1 MEGYTEMISYKYDV
15 AGITATDLEPFFD
28 GWSRKP
34 DPDKRMRILNNSD
47 HVIIAMDENIVVG
60 FVNALTDKTISAY
73 IPLLEVI
80 PEYRNRGIGS
90 ELIQRMIKL
99 LGELYMIDISCDK
112 DLEKFYRKLG
122 FTALSAMVI
131 RNYDKI

>member
-1 MEGYTEMISYKYDV
+1 MISYKYDA
-15 AGITATDLEPFFD
+15 AGVTSLDLDPFFE

-34 DPDKRMRILNNSD
+34 APEKRRQILNNSD
-47 HVIIAMDENIVVG
+47 HVIIAMDETKVVG
-60 FVNALTDKTISAY
+60 FINALTDKTISAY
-73 IPLLEVI
+73 IPFLEVI

-90 ELIQRMIKL
+90 ALVQKMVSL
-99 LGELYMIDISCDK
+99 LQEHYMIDICCDK
-112 DLEKFYRKLG
+112 DLEKFYQKLG